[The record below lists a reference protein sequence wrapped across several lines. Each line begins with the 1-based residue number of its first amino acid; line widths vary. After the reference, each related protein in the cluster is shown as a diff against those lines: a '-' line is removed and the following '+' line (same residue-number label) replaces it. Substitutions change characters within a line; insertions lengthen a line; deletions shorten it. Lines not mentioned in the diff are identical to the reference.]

1 MTNRDS
7 TQQAPPMSPHYRCL
21 SHPLVHDPH
30 SYNYLDCLDILENAK
45 NLLDLFQHLDLSKS
59 GEHGGLSPEATTA
72 LFCLAKMLEDTLSY
86 VGLNLENA
94 WWKRDA
100 NKDGKRIQE
109 RMQNSVLIK
118 ALQGSKKDGKS
129 PIYSQIASCLNIT
142 SADVEAFFT
151 ILEEWQDRST
161 EDKNNEQVLHPD

>member
-72 LFCLAKMLEDTLSY
+72 LLCLARMLEDTLSY

-100 NKDGKRIQE
+100 NEDGKRIQE
-109 RMQNSVLIK
+109 RMQKSVLIK
-118 ALQGSKKDGKS
+118 ALQTSKKDGQS
-129 PIYSQIASCLNIT
+129 PIYSHLASCLNIT
-142 SADVEAFFT
+142 SADVEAFVT
-151 ILEEWQDRST
+151 ILEGRQEGST
-161 EDKNNEQVLHPD
+161 DAKNN

>member
-7 TQQAPPMSPHYRCL
+7 TQQAPPMSPHCRCL

-45 NLLDLFQHLDLSKS
+45 NLLDLFQHLDLSKN

-72 LFCLAKMLEDTLSY
+72 LFCLARMLEDTLSY

-100 NKDGKRIQE
+100 NEDGKRIQE
-109 RMQNSVLIK
+109 RMQKSVLIK
-118 ALQGSKKDGKS
+118 ALQASKKDGQS
-129 PIYSQIASCLNIT
+129 QGYSDIASCLNIS
-142 SADVEAFFT
+142 SADVEAFIT
-151 ILEEWQDRST
+151 ILEGRQDSST
-161 EDKNNEQVLHPD
+161 GAINN